1 MASETMGEYEIEY
14 EGLPLTDVEGWAAW
28 LTIYGPSSNPMHRNS
43 VFPTQ
48 RVSVE
53 TVFPSQ
59 EAAEAEARKVGLAML
74 NRRAN
79 VSS

>member
-1 MASETMGEYEIEY
+1 MASETVGEYEIEY
-14 EGLPLTDVEGWAAW
+14 EGEELPEVGGWGAF

-53 TVFPSQ
+53 TVFPSRE
-59 EAAEAEARKVGLAML
+59 EAQAEARKIALTMIGHT
-74 NRRAN
+74 
-79 VSS
+79 S